1 MNGTLDL
8 LVLLLASGD
17 DVWEAK
23 KLMRQVYNQAMN
35 CAFSRQWGWFIVIVV
50 DVVVIVVITA
60 PISCIGRIKALIA
73 NDVQ

>member
-35 CAFSRQWGWFIVIVV
+35 CAFSRQWGWFVIVV